1 MSCQLQA
8 TLGTTSPGTWIE
20 WTVVPDQV
28 WDSTD
33 PGVIRESD
41 HGETEGNGAKVETLG
56 EGSDVSQGAG
66 EGTGGEETGASF
78 SSTKEKDGEGE
89 SVRRELFLGI
99 FYRRDLLRTLPWDTS
114 FSSIH
119 EPAIA
124 EERRIQI
131 QLLDFVCIW
140 CMTTVRVVPRFC
152 KPLAAIHP
160 IGVMLSGV

>member
-1 MSCQLQA
+1 M
-8 TLGTTSPGTWIE
+8 G
-20 WTVVPDQV
+20 
-28 WDSTD
+28 
-33 PGVIRESD
+33 
-41 HGETEGNGAKVETLG
+41 K
-56 EGSDVSQGAG
+56 GSDLY
-66 EGTGGEETGASF
+66 EGTGREAAGESCG
-78 SSTKEKDGEGE
+78 STKEKDGEGE